1 MPTALPPVD
10 PAQHAKHVA
19 KLAEIIVPTVV
30 GGSGLQITVSWAIW
44 NFLRKRA
51 EAAGR
56 AGVEVVEEQTSA
68 VQAIS
73 RASSLSRLPGN
84 FDWTSV
90 PASWPENV
98 WIDLNRAADIENSIL
113 QEEVVNPGIL
123 TMTEAAQIEDV
134 VVSVPFCVIADKVLN
149 Y

>member
-1 MPTALPPVD
+1 M
-10 PAQHAKHVA
+10 
-19 KLAEIIVPTVV
+19 
-30 GGSGLQITVSWAIW
+30 
-44 NFLRKRA
+44 
-51 EAAGR
+51 
-56 AGVEVVEEQTSA
+56 
-68 VQAIS
+68 QAIS